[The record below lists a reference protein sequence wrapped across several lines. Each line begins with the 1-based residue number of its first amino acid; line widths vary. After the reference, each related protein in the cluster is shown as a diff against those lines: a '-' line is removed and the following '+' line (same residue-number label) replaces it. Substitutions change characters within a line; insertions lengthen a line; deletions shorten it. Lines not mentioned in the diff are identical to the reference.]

1 MAKNGVSWD
10 MAPRQFLYLEA
21 ARASGTFQKGWIIAG
36 ARVSGGSFGCFFWL
50 IHAFQYK
57 TGA

>member
-21 ARASGTFQKGWIIAG
+21 ARASGTFQKD
-36 ARVSGGSFGCFFWL
+36 GS
-50 IHAFQYK
+50 
-57 TGA
+57 